1 MTTRQ
6 SIARS
11 AALAVALTAGI
22 IIAALTL
29 SAVLP
34 HSPSAADTR
43 KAQAA
48 ADLAH
53 EAGTQEGYAQGFSDA
68 EAEYVAQAAR
78 VAAESQ
84 AAAAA
89 QAAEIARLTAALAVK
104 PTTVTKTV
112 KVPAPAPIPVCHE
125 DEAVTP
131 DGLCV
136 PMDGAD
142 YVGGVGW
149 VPLPGT
155 KTHPSL

>member
-1 MTTRQ
+1 MSTK
-6 SIARS
+6 IK
-11 AALAVALTAGI
+11 AALEAATLTGGIILGAFALSAILPHAADADTVPVVQAVA
-22 IIAALTL
+22 
-29 SAVLP
+29 
-34 HSPSAADTR
+34 D
-43 KAQAA
+43 

-53 EAGTQEGYAQGFSDA
+53 EAGVQAGYAMAFDDLTA
-68 EAEYVAQAAR
+68 EADAQAAR
-78 VAAESQ
+78 VAEEN
-84 AAAAA
+84 AAAQAA

-112 KVPAPAPIPVCHE
+112 KVPVPAKIPVCHE

-142 YVGGVGW
+142 YVGGIGW

-155 KTHPSL
+155 KTHPSLA

>member
-1 MTTRQ
+1 MTTTQR
-6 SIARS
+6 IVRT
-11 AALAVALTAGI
+11 AALALTLTAGI
-22 IIAALTL
+22 ILAALTL

-34 HSPSAADTR
+34 HAADADTVPTV
-43 KAQAA
+43 KAQAD

-53 EAGTQEGYAQGFSDA
+53 EAGVQDGYAQGLA
-68 EAEYVAQAAR
+68 EAQAA
-78 VAAESQ
+78 AAAQAAQ
-84 AAAAA
+84 AAADAQAAQAA

-112 KVPAPAPIPVCHE
+112 KVPTPIPVCHE

-155 KTHPSL
+155 KVHPSL